1 MKLLLIGLS
10 HKTAPV
16 AVRERLA
23 FTPTI
28 LRSALTH
35 FDHTHPQAH
44 LEDVREGV
52 ILSTCNR
59 LEVYALVREQETA
72 RQAIV
77 AFLSRVFEVSPDVF
91 SPHLYLY
98 YDEEAVQHLF
108 RVAAGLDS
116 MVLGEPQILG
126 QITDAFEAALSQGA
140 AGTVLSALFRA
151 AIHAGKRVRTE
162 TAIGVNPASVS
173 SVAAGLAVKLL
184 GDLAERQV
192 LLVGAGEM
200 GATAVKALQR
210 RGVSQIVVVNRTF
223 ENAEKLAS
231 AWGGRAAT
239 FQQLP
244 EALAAAD
251 IVITSTGA
259 PHIIL
264 NRELLEPA
272 MSVRPNRP
280 LFIIDIA
287 VPRDVD
293 PDVTEIPHVHLRDI
307 DDLQSQAEDNVRERE
322 SEIPRVEAIVRKE
335 ADQFLKWLASLDV
348 VSTITDLRR
357 HIENVRQRELEW
369 LYHRLDL
376 DERERDLIANM
387 THRLVNKILH
397 EPTLRLKA
405 EAATGNG
412 AIYISTMRQLF
423 LLNNGGNKSVTG
435 DYPHPNPSPAAGES
449 REGVAGLPSKEN
461 L

>member
-1 MKLLLIGLS
+1 MKILLIGLS

-16 AVRERLA
+16 EVREKLT
-23 FTPTI
+23 FTPTM

-44 LEDVREGV
+44 LQDVREGV

-59 LEVYALVREQETA
+59 LEVYTLVRDWETA
-72 RQAIV
+72 QEAIIH
-77 AFLSRVFEVSPDVF
+77 FLSRACAVSPELF
-91 SPHLYLY
+91 AKHLYFCH
-98 YDEEAVQHLF
+98 DEEAVNHLF
-108 RVAAGLDS
+108 RVASGLDS

-126 QITDAFEAALSQGA
+126 QITDAYEAALSQGA

-162 TAIGVNPASVS
+162 TAIGVNAASVS
-173 SVAAGLAVKLL
+173 SVAAGLAAKLL
-184 GDLAERQV
+184 GNLSERQV
-192 LLVGAGEM
+192 LLIGAGEM

-210 RGVSQIVVVNRTF
+210 RGVSQIVVVNRTY

-231 AWGGRAAT
+231 GWGGRAAT

-264 NRELLEPA
+264 TRELLEPA
-272 MSVRPNRP
+272 MAVRPNRP

-293 PDVTEIPHVHLRDI
+293 PDVIEIPQVHLRDI

-322 SEIPRVEAIVRKE
+322 SEIPHVESIVQQE
-335 ADQFLKWLASLDV
+335 AGQFLKWLASLDV
-348 VSTITDLRR
+348 VSTITDLRQ
-357 HIENVRQRELEW
+357 HLEEVRQRELDW

-376 DERERDLIANM
+376 DERERDLVANM
-387 THRLVNKILH
+387 TQRLVNKILH

-423 LLNNGGNKSVTG
+423 LLNEVTTKLETG
-435 DYPHPNPSPAAGES
+435 DRGI
-449 REGVAGLPSKEN
+449 KI
-461 L
+461 